1 MILPACQQECS
12 QIPSL
17 TKTQLRPPCIE
28 LSSVGL
34 RFRGQQASIKSLL
47 QALEALHTVIAE
59 LGRLNVLDEKLA
71 EYAFFPLS
79 NVFNESPRLSSRC
92 LEVAVLSLQVLVSR
106 GWRQKLQPAMGN
118 QLLIL
123 LSLLAGGSPSRA
135 KEGAS
140 DSAPSS
146 APSEELISA
155 CFECMSALFE
165 CMGQANRCIFDET
178 GAKTI
183 VDQGVYLL
191 LEAITDN
198 PSVRVQFSA
207 ANALQNLFS
216 QISSRVLLASLL
228 PRTVSAL
235 TKALKPSSQTR
246 RPHKVLVALVD
257 PLSHILASVLADE
270 VAISA
275 TPPQDTGSEVSRPLP
290 GTADEFSTL
299 DDKWLKATASQV
311 KLALA
316 NVVKIRS
323 HDRPE
328 VQHALF
334 RLCLMICEKCSKTL
348 FDSLQL
354 ILETMVM
361 LTGCDDASTPAREK
375 QLLKHLILSSAE
387 FTDMLRN
394 SLNSWISTLPRVM
407 QGNDD
412 RPKRQVLKQI
422 STAAQMLLE
431 AGDDTDLL
439 DESLSTSLVESVS
452 IAIDVFDGKSLQ
464 KVHEAPSPAQS
475 TRFGELI
482 PLKHFE
488 PVIMGQKSPL
498 HPSVELHALI
508 SQMRGSSASEPLTRS
523 IMARIG
529 QSSGSQQ
536 VSALWLTL
544 NFLSEEKPAFSMSEL
559 VEIPRESFDT
569 ITYLISDLYS
579 VCLPLILDSTM
590 GSTNHDWRVTALAL
604 ESTVLQAKQL
614 GLSYR
619 PELID
624 TLYPILSQLGSPE
637 PRLQSHAMTALNL
650 LATACEYP
658 DTSTMLVENVDY
670 LINSIALKLN
680 TFDISPQGPQVLLML
695 LRLCGAR
702 LIPYLDD
709 LIGSIF
715 AALDNFHGYPRLV
728 ELLFD
733 VLGVAV
739 DEAAKN
745 PALTIANGVDEPQH
759 KKTGY
764 SPPTM
769 EDILHDIRAHRVRK
783 DRLKAE
789 MLAQQLGDD
798 APKFTPHRP
807 WTSNLDG
814 PQKANENHERHEPDV
829 GDDDDNDDKAEA
841 PSSHTEEKEP
851 PLSKPHTLLL
861 SIARSTIPHL
871 SSPSPRVRLTLLQ
884 LITRIAPV
892 LSRHENSF
900 LPLVNDIW
908 PAVLPRLFSSENT
921 TSSGYQ
927 SDAKH
932 DPTYV
937 TTAAADTIAAICIGA
952 GDFMRGRIEVIFP
965 SLERLYKTMWREVE
979 QDRVRM
985 AQHRRPTGRIASGPV
1000 SESSGT
1006 NLKGTVDLHIV
1017 DSPSPGLNV
1026 SSSSYASTDNSNDS
1040 NDTRLAK
1047 SQLRA
1052 NPVSPMIPLHQTS
1065 TTTNSHTRIHAS
1077 LLTLLSTILTHLSIP
1092 PASEIGDAILALL
1105 APVMDESGN
1114 ESVRTALEMWNADA
1128 VWAVRE
1134 RVVIETEMCE
1144 GVRELGDW
1152 SWAGQGRGRGYE
1164 VDKPEPVQVLR
1175 GNGEKAELWE
1185 FADVVF

>member
-1 MILPACQQECS
+1 VILPACRQEFS
-12 QIPSL
+12 QIKSL
-17 TKTQLRPPCIE
+17 TNNQLRPPCIE

-34 RFRGQQASIKSLL
+34 RFRGQQASVKSLL
-47 QALEALHTVIAE
+47 QALEALHAVIVD
-59 LGRLNVLDEKLA
+59 LGRSDVLDEKLA

-79 NVFNESPRLSSRC
+79 NVFNESQRLSSRC

-123 LSLLAGGSPSRA
+123 LSLLAGGSPSRP
-135 KEGAS
+135 KAS
-140 DSAPSS
+140 GLDSV
-146 APSEELISA
+146 PSEELISA
-155 CFECMSALFE
+155 CFECMSSLFE
-165 CMGQANRCIFDET
+165 CMGQANRHIFDET

-183 VDQGVYLL
+183 VDQALYLL
-191 LEAITDN
+191 LEAITEN
-198 PSVRVQFSA
+198 PSVRVQLSA
-207 ANALQNLFS
+207 VNACQNLLS

-235 TKALKPSSQTR
+235 TKALKPNTQIR
-246 RPHKVLVALVD
+246 RPHKVLVALVEL
-257 PLSHILASVLADE
+257 LSHILAAVLADK

-275 TPPQDTGSEVSRPLP
+275 RPPQVAGSEVSRQLP
-290 GTADEFSTL
+290 GTADEISTL

-316 NVVKIRS
+316 GVVQVRS
-323 HDRPE
+323 HERPE
-328 VQHALF
+328 VRHALF
-334 RLCLMICEKCSKTL
+334 RLGLLICEKCSKTL

-354 ILETMVM
+354 MLETMVM
-361 LTGCDDASTPAREK
+361 VTDCDQASTPAREK
-375 QLLKHLILSSAE
+375 QLLKHLILSSADL
-387 FTDMLRN
+387 TDMLRL

-412 RPKRQVLKQI
+412 KPKRQVLRQI
-422 STAAQMLLE
+422 STAAQILLE
-431 AGDDTDLL
+431 GGDDTDLL
-439 DESLSTSLVESVS
+439 HESLATSLVESVS
-452 IAIDVFDGKSLQ
+452 TGIDISAGKSLQ
-464 KVHEAPSPAQS
+464 KIREEPSAAQS
-475 TRFGELI
+475 THFGQLI

-498 HPSVELHALI
+498 HPLVELRALI
-508 SQMRGSSASEPLTRS
+508 SQMRDSSASEPLTRS

-529 QSSGSQQ
+529 QSPGSQQ

-544 NFLSEEKPAFSMSEL
+544 SFLSEYKPAFSMSEL
-559 VEIPRESFDT
+559 VDITPVSFDS
-569 ITYLISDLYS
+569 IAYLISDLYS
-579 VCLPLILDSTM
+579 VCLPLILDRTMDST
-590 GSTNHDWRVTALAL
+590 SHDWRITALAL
-604 ESTVLQAKQL
+604 ESIVLQAKQL

-680 TFDISPQGPQVLLML
+680 TFDLSPQGPQVLLML

-745 PALTIANGVDEPQH
+745 PALTMINGIKEPDH
-759 KKTGY
+759 KKTAY
-764 SPPTM
+764 SPSTM
-769 EDILHDIRAHRVRK
+769 DDILNDIRVHRARK

-789 MLAQQLGDD
+789 MLGQQLGED
-798 APKFTPHRP
+798 APNSAPHRP
-807 WTSNLDG
+807 WTSKLDG
-814 PQKANENHERHEPDV
+814 SQKVHEKHETLEADL
-829 GDDDDNDDKAEA
+829 GDDDDSDDKAEA
-841 PSSHTEEKEP
+841 PSSHKEEKEP
-851 PLSKPHTLLL
+851 SLSKPHTLLL

-900 LPLVNDIW
+900 LPLVNDLW
-908 PAVLPRLFSSENT
+908 PAILPRLFSSENT
-921 TSSGYQ
+921 TNSGDQ
-927 SDAKH
+927 GEARQ
-932 DPTYV
+932 DPNYV
-937 TTAAADTIAAICIGA
+937 TTAAADTIAAICVGA
-952 GDFMRGRIEVIFP
+952 GDFMRGRIEAIFP
-965 SLERLYKTMWREVE
+965 SLERLYKTVWKEVE
-979 QDRVRM
+979 QDRLRM
-985 AQHRRPTGRIASGPV
+985 AQHRRPIGKIANTPTTASAGI
-1000 SESSGT
+1000 
-1006 NLKGTVDLHIV
+1006 NLKGTVDLRIV
-1017 DSPSPGLNV
+1017 DGPTAGRNT
-1026 SSSSYASTDNSNDS
+1026 SSLTDTSTG

-1047 SQLRA
+1047 SQLPA
-1052 NPVSPMIPLHQTS
+1052 HPPSTMIPLHQTS
-1065 TTTNSHTRIHAS
+1065 KTTNSHTRIHTS

-1092 PASEIGDAILALL
+1092 PASEIGDAILGLL
-1105 APVMDESGN
+1105 APVMDDPGN
-1114 ESVRTALEMWNADA
+1114 EPVRSALEKWNADA
-1128 VWAVRE
+1128 VWVARE
-1134 RVVIETEMCE
+1134 TGVIEREMYA
-1144 GVRELGDW
+1144 GARESGDW
-1152 SWAGQGRGRGYE
+1152 SWAGRGQGRGSGVER
-1164 VDKPEPVQVLR
+1164 PEPVQVPR
-1175 GNGEKAELWE
+1175 GNGDTAESWE
-1185 FADVVF
+1185 FADVLF